1 MRAAHTAREARGLA
15 PGARKAI
22 FASVIGTLIE
32 WYDYALYGAAAGLV
46 FGPLFFSHL
55 DTTTA
60 TVASFATFA
69 VGFLIRPVG
78 GITIAHLGD
87 TVGRKPAMLLTI
99 ILMGAATVAIG
110 LLPTA
115 ESIGAWAAVLLIL
128 FRLLQGFGA
137 GAEVAGAL
145 TVVSE
150 YVSPRRR
157 GLVTGLV
164 NGSGGGGVLLAT
176 IAFMG
181 AVSLPEEDFLAWGW
195 RLPFLVSVLLFFVA
209 LYIRKQLNETPEY
222 IAAFEKKQGSVPQ
235 RVPFTEIFRVYPRR
249 TVCAILL
256 WTGHN
261 CNNYL
266 ANAFALSFL
275 TLTVGMNRSEALVAV
290 IIGAASTVIGTPL
303 LGMVG
308 DRIGYRRL
316 YVGAMVFCV
325 FWAVPFFLLLSSGD
339 LLLCSIALV
348 VGYGGVT
355 GATNGVGGALNAN
368 LYPARYRYTGIAVA
382 KEINAALI
390 GGTTPLIATTLV
402 AVNGGD
408 IWLVALFSI
417 ACSLVTVVSVAAL
430 GAGVGDMPQ
439 PEDHEPLEPARLL
452 PATPQAGA
460 PA

>member
-1 MRAAHTAREARGLA
+1 MKAVHTAREAQGLA

-22 FASVIGTLIE
+22 FASVVGTLIE

-55 DTTTA
+55 DPTAA

-69 VGFLIRPVG
+69 VGFLIRPLG

-87 TVGRKPAMLLTI
+87 TLGRKPAMLLTI
-99 ILMGAATVAIG
+99 ILMGAATMAIG
-110 LLPTA
+110 FLPTA

-181 AVSLPEEDFLAWGW
+181 AVSLPEEQFLAWGW
-195 RLPFLVSVLLFFVA
+195 RLPFLLSVLLFFVA
-209 LYIRKQLNETPEY
+209 LYIRKQLDETPEY
-222 IAAFEKKQGSVPQ
+222 IAAVEKRQGSVPQ
-235 RVPFTEIFRVYPRR
+235 RVPFKEIFRVYPRR

-275 TLTVGMNRSEALVAV
+275 TLTVGMDRSEALVAV

-308 DRIGYRRL
+308 DRVGYRRL

-390 GGTTPLIATTLV
+390 GGTTPLIATALV
-402 AVNGGD
+402 ALNGGD

-430 GAGVGDMPQ
+430 GAGVGDTPQ
-439 PEDHEPLEPARLL
+439 PEDHDPLEPAGLQ
-452 PATPQAGA
+452 PAAFGAGA
-460 PA
+460 SA